1 MAALFPPLDGFSEYR
16 EMVRNI
22 TASAN
27 EVLFRVV
34 GDVLSEHRDGR
45 PHRWTPRRVKEACV
59 NFQETLLNE
68 RNDFVG
74 RNQET
79 LLHALEADSLAPQ
92 QVHA

>member
-1 MAALFPPLDGFSEYR
+1 MR
-16 EMVRNI
+16 EVQYPARI

-27 EVLFRVV
+27 EVLFEVV
-34 GDVLSEHRDGR
+34 GDVLGHYRDGR
-45 PHRWTPRRVKEACV
+45 PHRWSPRRVKQACV

-68 RNDFVG
+68 RNEFVG

-79 LLHALEADSLAPQ
+79 LLHTLRADSLGAQ